1 MHRSL
6 YLLAS
11 VVSLTVVCPTAR
23 AADSTSSSQ
32 ASDDANTRVRSLFRQ
47 AFTAYNS
54 HNYQESRDLLQQAWA
69 IRPTYDVAS
78 ALAQSEMKLQLYR
91 EAANHLQTC
100 LDTLAPSASEQTLEA
115 IKQAYVDAKSHV
127 GALHITTGDGVSIS
141 LDGQPVGVSPLPSP
155 LFVDPGTHE
164 VVFKQGSDSVIKG
177 VYVDAGADAT
187 IDARI
192 EHGAAPTPTIPA
204 APIAKPTPNPSVAN
218 ATDDAGGRERRNRI
232 LIPAIVG
239 ASTLAVGVGMA
250 VGFRLA
256 ANSDDSHAQDLR
268 NRIGPNGCAAGMPP
282 NPDCA
287 ELMDT
292 AKSKDRDRN
301 WSTAGI
307 VLSLMT
313 LAAVPVYW
321 YWPQITKAHSAASG
335 RMRLTGTVGSHYSGL
350 ALTGGF

>member
-1 MHRSL
+1 MRRPL

-11 VVSLTVVCPTAR
+11 VLFVTVVCPTAW
-23 AADSTSSSQ
+23 AADSVSPSQ
-32 ASDDANTRVRSLFRQ
+32 ASDDANARVRSLFRE
-47 AFTAYNS
+47 AFVAYNS
-54 HNYQESRDLLQQAWA
+54 HNYQQSRDLLQQAWA

-100 LDTLAPSASEQTLEA
+100 LDTFAPSASEQTLEA
-115 IKQAYVDAKSHV
+115 IKQAFVDAKSHV
-127 GALHITTGDGVSIS
+127 GALHITTGDAVSVSI
-141 LDGQPVGVSPLPSP
+141 DGQPVGVSPLRSP

-164 VVFKQGSDSVIKG
+164 VVFKQGADSVTKG

-187 IDARI
+187 IDARV
-192 EHGAAPTPTIPA
+192 EHVAALAPATP
-204 APIAKPTPNPSVAN
+204 APIAKPTPNPSAATV
-218 ATDDAGGRERRNRI
+218 TDDASRREERNRV

-239 ASTLAVGVGMA
+239 GATFAVGVGMA
-250 VGFRLA
+250 IGFRLA
-256 ANSDDSHAQDLR
+256 ANSNDSHAQDLR
-268 NRIGPNGCAAGMPP
+268 ARIGPNGCAAGMPP

-292 AKSKDRDRN
+292 AQSKDRDRN

-307 VLSLMT
+307 VLSVMT

-321 YWPQITKAHSAASG
+321 YWPQITKARSAESG
-335 RMRLTGTVGSHYSGL
+335 RVRLTGAVGSHYSGL
-350 ALTGGF
+350 ALTAGF